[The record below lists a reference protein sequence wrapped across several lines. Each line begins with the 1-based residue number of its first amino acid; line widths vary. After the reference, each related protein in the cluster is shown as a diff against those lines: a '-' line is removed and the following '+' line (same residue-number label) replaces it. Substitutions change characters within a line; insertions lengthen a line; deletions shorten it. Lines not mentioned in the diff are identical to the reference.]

1 MELLTIAEVSTR
13 LRLSRAAVYRL
24 ISNGSLRSVK
34 IGRSRRVA
42 EQDLYDFIQDLRSRS
57 GFSLEEGRHGATEP
71 L

>member
-1 MELLTIAEVSTR
+1 MELLTIAEVSAR

-24 ISNGSLRSVK
+24 IANGRLRAVK

-57 GFSLEEGRHGATEP
+57 GFSLEEGGHDAAER

>member
-1 MELLTIAEVSTR
+1 MQLLTVSEVSAR

-24 ISNGSLRSVK
+24 IANGSLRAVK

-57 GFSLEEGRHGATEP
+57 VSPAEGGQDAAEP